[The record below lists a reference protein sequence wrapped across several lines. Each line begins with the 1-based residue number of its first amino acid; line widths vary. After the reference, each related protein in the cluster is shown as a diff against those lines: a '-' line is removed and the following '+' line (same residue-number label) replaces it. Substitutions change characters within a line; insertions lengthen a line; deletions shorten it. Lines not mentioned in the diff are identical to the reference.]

1 MQPTHR
7 FSSRFS
13 NKCQKWLR
21 LGVISAGL
29 ILASN
34 GLLRVQADTTT
45 GPSGFGS
52 ADQRQGI
59 RFTLP
64 AAPTASTLETP
75 IGPEAERGIIC
86 LPDQPPAEC
95 DDRVPMTDRRQPWSA
110 IGRLVM
116 QTTTGDLSICTGTLI
131 ADDLILTNAHCVVD
145 PDTHQPYPAISF
157 QPNLINGTLVDRQDI
172 ARVVGGVYGTD
183 FSDRAEPPHP
193 QDWAIAIL
201 DKPLGRRYGTI
212 GLQDLSLDVLLNHPG
227 RLTLVGYSFDFPD
240 PAKFRS
246 FQAGKAK
253 TPGMHENC
261 SVTGER
267 NTILLHDC
275 DMRGGA
281 SGGPIIG
288 WLGGKPYIVAINSAE
303 LANPTT
309 GIGSANYATNVAN
322 VVAWL
327 RSQGQ

>member
-34 GLLRVQADTTT
+34 GLLRVQADTT

-75 IGPEAERGIIC
+75 IAPEAERGIIC

-95 DDRVPMTDRRQPWSA
+95 DDRVPMIDRRQPWSA

-116 QTTTGDLSICTGTLI
+116 QTTTGDLNICTGTLI

-183 FSDRAEPPHP
+183 FR
-193 QDWAIAIL
+193 
-201 DKPLGRRYGTI
+201 
-212 GLQDLSLDVLLNHPG
+212 
-227 RLTLVGYSFDFPD
+227 
-240 PAKFRS
+240 
-246 FQAGKAK
+246 
-253 TPGMHENC
+253 
-261 SVTGER
+261 
-267 NTILLHDC
+267 
-275 DMRGGA
+275 GA
-281 SGGPIIG
+281 SQSC
-288 WLGGKPYIVAINSAE
+288 K
-303 LANPTT
+303 
-309 GIGSANYATNVAN
+309 
-322 VVAWL
+322 
-327 RSQGQ
+327 SQDEN